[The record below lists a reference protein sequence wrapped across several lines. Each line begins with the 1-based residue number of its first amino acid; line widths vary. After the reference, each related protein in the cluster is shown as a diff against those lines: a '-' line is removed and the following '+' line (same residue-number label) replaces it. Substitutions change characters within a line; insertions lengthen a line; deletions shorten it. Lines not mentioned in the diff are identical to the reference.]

1 MPKSR
6 KGEAEREE
14 RRDKVMT
21 LLLAGG
27 TTRSIGQTLGM
38 NHATVARDIEA
49 RLQGAAA
56 ACYSTADYRE
66 LHRQRIE
73 MLLLQWWPRS
83 GRDPASLDRVVRLLE
98 REAKL
103 LGLDSP
109 QKLEHSGKDGGP
121 IQTDMKVI
129 LDALNDPEA
138 REALDALSRR
148 LESQPSSD
156 SG

>member
-38 NHATVARDIEA
+38 NHATVARDIAA

-109 QKLEHSGKDGGP
+109 QKLEHKGSIEVRPDLSALTDEDLRGLRALVVGGEG
-121 IQTDMKVI
+121 QDDV
-129 LDALNDPEA
+129 
-138 REALDALSRR
+138 
-148 LESQPSSD
+148 
-156 SG
+156 

>member
-27 TTRSIGQTLGM
+27 TTRSIGQTLGV

-103 LGLDSP
+103 LGLDAPSR
-109 QKLEHSGKDGGP
+109 QEHAGPDGGP
-121 IQTDMKVI
+121 IPVQTQPDLSKLSPEELAELRELVAKAE
-129 LDALNDPEA
+129 DTDDP
-138 REALDALSRR
+138 RGRR
-148 LESQPSSD
+148 
-156 SG
+156 

>member
-1 MPKSR
+1 MPRSR
-6 KGEAEREE
+6 VAEAEREE

-27 TTRSIGQTLGM
+27 TTRSIGQTLGVH
-38 NHATVARDIEA
+38 HATVARDVEA

-56 ACYSTADYRE
+56 GCYSTADYRE

-73 MLLLQWWPRS
+73 MLLLQWWPRA
-83 GRDPASLDRVVRLLE
+83 GHDPAALDRVVRLLE

-103 LGLDSP
+103 LGLDAP
-109 QKLEHSGKDGGP
+109 TKQEHSGVDGGP

-138 REALDALSRR
+138 RDTLDALSQR
-148 LESQPSSD
+148 LESQPSGN

>member
-38 NHATVARDIEA
+38 NHATVARDIAA

-121 IQTDMKVI
+121 VQNDIRLV

-148 LESQPSSD
+148 LESQPSGD